1 MLTRQQR
8 EHGVILPLQTAIY
21 HAVHDIRGGVGAIAG
36 AYGYNARTLQ
46 NKVNL
51 GCDTHL
57 LNIKEFEA
65 ILAYT
70 RDPRLMDSLC
80 STYGGAIWID
90 ISGVDSESSSSM
102 FGQIGE
108 IATNVGQLTR
118 NVAAALEDG
127 RVTEDELALLEKS
140 VLSLTQSA
148 HGVIALAKSMME
160 AGAVRHG

>member
-80 STYGGAIWID
+80 SAFGDAAWLDLRTGTIND
-90 ISGVDSESSSSM
+90 TQLISGAAELFERVGHMGRD
-102 FGQIGE
+102 
-108 IATNVGQLTR
+108 IANAML
-118 NVAAALEDG
+118 DG
-127 RVTEDELALLEKS
+127 RITRDELSLLEKDAA
-140 VLSLTQSA
+140 LLHQTLQA
-148 HGVIALAKSMME
+148 IIARATAMLE
-160 AGAVRHG
+160 A